1 MEIKTFDTILTQ
13 LCDSFDSLIAPKKI
27 SRSNTNII
35 YLVLKAVAKGF
46 EVINNT
52 VVALS
57 NKFDPRSCDDE
68 DLDSSA
74 MIVGT
79 ERYKGSASGLR
90 ITVRNSTDDTLTLP
104 AGTYTYALDSETSF
118 EFEVISA
125 TEVQSG
131 ASVSYI
137 AMSGEI
143 GSFPVTEQTDI
154 SVMSDADVP
163 DGFKYS
169 CGDNSALL
177 GTEDETDL
185 EFRQRII
192 QKTDRQ
198 NTLVE
203 LEDEVR
209 NLPYVF
215 DCCVKYNNELVSVQY
230 DGETIPPFSALIC
243 VSGEIKRELAEKVCS
258 KILCPTVQTSESVAV
273 PYESDVFTGGGH
285 TVYITPF
292 KKTVF
297 SVDIIYMADSTL
309 VNDYDMRGTVRT
321 AMENHF
327 RGEVHKDYVKED
339 DIYNFLASLNL
350 TGVDVLGVNLY
361 VEGNQVDYVSVPKT
375 RLPEL
380 GNITFSRRQ

>member
-1 MEIKTFDTILTQ
+1 MELKTFDTILTQ
-13 LCDSFDSLIAPKKI
+13 LCDDFDRLIAPRVMA
-27 SRSNTNII
+27 RSNTNII
-35 YLVLKAVAKGF
+35 FLLLKAIAKGY

-52 VVALS
+52 VVSLS
-57 NKFDPRSCDDE
+57 NKFDPRSCDSE

-74 MIVGT
+74 LIVGT
-79 ERYKGSASGLR
+79 ERYRGSGSGLR
-90 ITVRNSTDDTLTLP
+90 VTARNDGGEEQILP
-104 AGTYTYALDSETSF
+104 AGTYTYSLDSDTSF
-118 EFEVISA
+118 EFEVIQPV
-125 TEVQSG
+125 TLHPDG
-131 ASVSYI
+131 SVTYI
-137 AMSGEI
+137 AMSNEI

-154 SVMSDADVP
+154 TVSSSAEIPGDIK
-163 DGFKYS
+163 FS

-203 LEDEVR
+203 LEDEIK

-215 DCCVKYNNELVSVQY
+215 DCCVKYNNELVSVPY

-258 KILCPTVQTSESVAV
+258 EILCPTVQTSDSVALT
-273 PYESDVFTGGGH
+273 YENDVFVGGGH

-292 KKTVF
+292 KKTIFNVE
-297 SVDIIYMADSTL
+297 IIYMADSTL
-309 VNDYDMRGTVRT
+309 VNDYDMRGTVRK

-327 RGEVHKDYVKED
+327 RGEVHKDYIKED
-339 DIYNFLASLNL
+339 DIYNFLESLNI
-350 TGVDVLGVNLY
+350 TGLDVLGVNLY
-361 VEGNQVDYVSVPKT
+361 EEGSHVDYVSVPRT

-380 GNITFSRRQ
+380 GEIGFVRRQ

>member
-1 MEIKTFDTILTQ
+1 MELKTFDTILTQ
-13 LCDSFDSLIAPKKI
+13 LCDNFDQLIAPRVI
-27 SRSNTNII
+27 SRSNTNVIF
-35 YLVLKAVAKGF
+35 LLLKAIAKGY

-52 VVALS
+52 VLSLS

-90 ITVRNSTDDTLTLP
+90 ITVRNSTDDTLILP

-118 EFEVISA
+118 EFEVIQPV
-125 TEVQSG
+125 TLQPG
-131 ASVSYI
+131 GSVTYI
-137 AMSGEI
+137 AMSNEI

-154 SVMSDADVP
+154 TVSSSVEIPGDIK
-163 DGFKYS
+163 FS
-169 CGDNSALL
+169 CGNNSALL

-258 KILCPTVQTSESVAV
+258 KILCPTVQTAESVAV
-273 PYESDVFTGGGH
+273 PYESDVFVGGEH

-292 KKTVF
+292 KKTIFNVE
-297 SVDIIYMADSTL
+297 IIYMADSTL

-361 VEGNQVDYVSVPKT
+361 AEGNQVDYVSIPKT